1 MDRIEQESSE
11 DSAER
16 RRAPRRKV
24 LRCVQIVT
32 LDKRSTIDCTLR
44 SISSSG
50 ALISAH
56 SARDIPESFYLRA
69 PGQTSYVLCQVVR
82 RTLTN
87 IAIIFEAES
96 KQLSDSLQLPAEL
109 IPPSPSR
116 AA

>member
-11 DSAER
+11 GNAER

-24 LRCVQIVT
+24 LRSVQIVT
-32 LDKRSTIDCTLR
+32 LDKRSTIDCILL

-50 ALISAH
+50 ALINAH

-69 PGQTSYVLCQVVR
+69 PGQSSYVLCRVVR

-87 IAIIFEAES
+87 IAMIFEAES
-96 KQLSDSLQLPAEL
+96 KQLSESLQLPADL
-109 IPPSPSR
+109 TPPSPSH